1 MHSQTLLWL
10 TQMNSSGVPE
20 INDSAQTEHRG
31 FCDYTLLYES
41 KDGYSVLY
49 RVKQGEKYYIL
60 KGVKPN
66 LGDTTRYEQL
76 LKRECELLMSIESI
90 HVVDCHGMIED
101 ERLGVCILMQYIDG
115 TTLSQWLKEKQSFKD
130 KRRIADE
137 LLDAVSDLHS
147 HQIIQ
152 TIAKDI
158 SGIRALGDYLVRK
171 GMWEENVA
179 LSLDKPKTARHLPKV
194 LSIEQIDAL
203 LGCIDTSTASGKRD
217 DALFELIYSCG
228 LRISEACTLKIA
240 NVHLDERLILVHG
253 KGDKERLVPFGE
265 RALEK
270 MLVYL
275 NEVRPELVKGRNVA
289 EFFVNYRGE
298 PISRKGVWKRFK
310 ELEAL
315 SGIDAK
321 VHTLRHSFATHLLA
335 GGADLRSVQELLGH
349 SDLSTTTIYTHV
361 TDKQLEDAHEKYFS
375 ME

>member
-1 MHSQTLLWL
+1 MTIEILLNQFYSDLLLVKRDSEQTAITYKISAEEFLNWL
-10 TQMNSSGVPE
+10 VTQKVKLKDVSVQN
-20 INDSAQTEHRG
+20 
-31 FCDYTLLYES
+31 LLY
-41 KDGYSVLY
+41 YLIN
-49 RVKQGEKYYIL
+49 RQEK
-60 KGVKPN
+60 G
-66 LGDTTRYEQL
+66 
-76 LKRECELLMSIESI
+76 CSEL
-90 HVVDCHGMIED
+90 
-101 ERLGVCILMQYIDG
+101 
-115 TTLSQWLKEKQSFKD
+115 
-130 KRRIADE
+130 
-137 LLDAVSDLHS
+137 
-147 HQIIQ
+147 

-171 GMWEENVA
+171 GFWKENIA
-179 LSLDKPKTARHLPKV
+179 LSLDKPKTSRHLPKV

-298 PISRKGVWKRFK
+298 PITRKGVWKRFK

-361 TDKQLEDAHEKYFS
+361 TDKQLENAHEKYFS